1 MMLYTY
7 SLDEQTINTN
17 STVALNINGIK
28 NSYDGITHV
37 AGTPTITI
45 NRAGIYIIAV
55 NLDATSAT
63 VGTQQFALYN
73 NGAAVKG
80 ALATSTI
87 ATANDINN
95 YNFVAAIKVLPS
107 CPTTDNI
114 AQLTIVNTGEN
125 AAIIS
130 NAAVTV
136 RPL

>member
-17 STVALNINGIK
+17 GTVVLNINGIK
-28 NSYDGITHV
+28 NSCDGITHV
-37 AGTPTITI
+37 AGTPTIAI
-45 NRAGIYIIAV
+45 NRAGIYVIAV

-63 VGTQQFALYN
+63 AGTQQFALYN
-73 NGAAVKG
+73 NGTIVKG

-95 YNFVAAIKVLPS
+95 YSFVAAIKVLPS
-107 CPTTDNI
+107 CPATDNI

-125 AAIIS
+125 AAIVS
-130 NAAVTV
+130 NAAATV